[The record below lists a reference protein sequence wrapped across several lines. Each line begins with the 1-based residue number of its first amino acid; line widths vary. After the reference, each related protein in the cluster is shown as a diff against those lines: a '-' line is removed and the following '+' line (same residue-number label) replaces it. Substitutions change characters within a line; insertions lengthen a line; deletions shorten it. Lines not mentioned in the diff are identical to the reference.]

1 MRDLKEEIGDIS
13 EQEKETENTN
23 EIVDIVENILEFNR
37 QQQGQGLK
45 ILTSNQMLSR
55 LPISLAQLK
64 AGNNSEK
71 I

>member
-1 MRDLKEEIGDIS
+1 MRDLKEEIEDIS
-13 EQEKETENTN
+13 EQEKEAENTN